1 MILNGDKCWG
11 TMNQERGIEMQKF
24 GEENSL
30 ILNISIRE
38 ALAKKVEFEQRFEGW
53 EGVNDAYT

>member
-1 MILNGDKCWG
+1 M
-11 TMNQERGIEMQKF
+11 QEF

-30 ILNISIRE
+30 ILNMSIRE

-53 EGVNDAYT
+53 EEVNDAYI